1 MPDIETLAAQLLDAY
16 DNGRLITPPSAHGSF
31 TLADAYATGERLV
44 ALRRDR
50 GEQTVGRKIGFT
62 NTSIWAE
69 YGVDRPLWAA
79 MYASTSQDTDADT
92 ATVSLAG
99 MVAPRIEPEI
109 VFGLRR
115 AVAPGITDLRELL
128 DHIAWVAPGFE
139 IVDCHFPEWRFTSAD
154 CAADFGLHAR
164 LVIGRHLAIDH
175 ASGAGLVEKLARF
188 SVTLLRDD
196 VEVATGGG
204 AFVLGSPLYALR
216 YLVETLGSQGAE
228 PLAAGEIVTT
238 GTLTPALPIK
248 PGQRWQSV
256 LDGLEPHGLSL
267 VTQ

>member
-1 MPDIETLAAQLLDAY
+1 MSDIETLAAQLLNAY
-16 DNGRLITPPSAHGSF
+16 DNGRLITPPSANGPF
-31 TLADAYATGERLV
+31 TIADAYATGERLV
-44 ALRRDR
+44 ALRRER

-69 YGVDRPLWAA
+69 YGVDRPLWARI
-79 MYASTSQDTDADT
+79 YAGTVQDTDADL

-109 VFGLRR
+109 VFALRR
-115 AVAPGITDLRELL
+115 AVAPGTTDVRELL

-164 LVIGRHLAIDH
+164 LVIGHHLAIDH
-175 ASGAGLVEKLARF
+175 VSGAGLVERLARF
-188 SVTLLRDD
+188 NVTLLRDD
-196 VEVATGGG
+196 VEVAAGGG
-204 AFVLGSPLYALR
+204 AFVLGSPLHALR
-216 YLVETLGSQGAE
+216 YLVETLASQGAE

-238 GTLTPALPIK
+238 GTLTPAMPIQ
-248 PGQRWQSV
+248 PAQRWQSV
-256 LDGLEPHGLSL
+256 LGGLELRGLSL
-267 VTQ
+267 TLQ